1 MSDKV
6 LKILSK
12 GNEFDLDGDPD
23 PDFSNAQPSRFSE
36 VGIKEVSCGGKKT
49 PLANLLYTNVCDRNC
64 KYCAF
69 RKDRDIERA
78 SWTPDSL
85 ARTVSNMGRAELI
98 NGMMLSSGLAGN
110 PTAIMSRMLET
121 VHILRKN
128 GFSQYIHLKILPGAE
143 IAQIEE
149 ALRLANRVSVNL
161 EAPTVA
167 TLGRIA
173 PEKALVEELSTRL
186 EKASEIKFFRRM
198 RASITTQFVVGPG
211 GESDSVLL
219 KAAGRLSRSYG
230 LSRIYFS
237 GFRPIA
243 GTPLEESPKTENIRI
258 SRLYQA
264 EWLMRIYGFS
274 FEEVQLEED
283 GSLPRDKD
291 PKTAWAEA
299 HPEKFPIEINT
310 SDFEHLL
317 RIPGIGPTG
326 ARRIIQT
333 RRQNGIYRIEQ
344 LKKLH
349 VLTERAAPYILLNG
363 KRPEYLHKTIIQ
375 LALPFS
381 RADSLS
387 ALPLP

>member
-1 MSDKV
+1 
-6 LKILSK
+6 
-12 GNEFDLDGDPD
+12 
-23 PDFSNAQPSRFSE
+23 
-36 VGIKEVSCGGKKT
+36 
-49 PLANLLYTNVCDRNC
+49 
-64 KYCAF
+64 
-69 RKDRDIERA
+69 
-78 SWTPDSL
+78 
-85 ARTVSNMGRAELI
+85 
-98 NGMMLSSGLAGN
+98 
-110 PTAIMSRMLET
+110 MLET